1 MPLAVDV
8 DSYDDDGA
16 VDVTWD
22 STGVSGTFYAWRIYR
37 RPVGASTWDLVYETV
52 DNVPS
57 YSIDDYQAEANVPQE
72 WAKTQVTVAF
82 VGAPQVEGTY
92 EVVTDTPVGTHYWLV
107 HPTTAAFNTRLEHVT
122 AHSESDNYEQ
132 ATIPLIDRGYHVEQ
146 GSNFGETGSLTA
158 ELTDRT
164 EGTARQQ
171 RQKVELLKASNSEVF
186 LRTPFGDVLQVAL
199 GQLSFDRDA
208 GVGLREHGTLT
219 IPYTEVT

>member
-8 DSYDDDGA
+8 APFDVTGE

-22 STGVSGTFYAWRIYR
+22 NTGVSGTFYAWRIYR
-37 RPVGASTWDLVYETV
+37 RDVGASTWDLIYETV
-52 DNVPS
+52 VNQSS
-57 YSIDDYQAEANVPQE
+57 YAIEDYEAKANVPQE
-72 WAKTQVTVAF
+72 WAKTQVTVAG
-82 VGAPQVEGTY
+82 VGQPQVEGAY
-92 EVVTDTPVGTHYWLV
+92 ETQAGTPSGTKYWLI
-107 HPTTAAFNTRLEHVT
+107 HPDDDAFNVRLENVT
-122 AHSESDNYEQ
+122 SHSNADNYEQ
-132 ATIPLIDRGYHVEQ
+132 ATIALIDRGYHVEQ
-146 GSNFGETGSLTA
+146 GIDFGETGSLTA

-171 RQKVELLKASNSEVF
+171 RQKVELLKAAATEVF